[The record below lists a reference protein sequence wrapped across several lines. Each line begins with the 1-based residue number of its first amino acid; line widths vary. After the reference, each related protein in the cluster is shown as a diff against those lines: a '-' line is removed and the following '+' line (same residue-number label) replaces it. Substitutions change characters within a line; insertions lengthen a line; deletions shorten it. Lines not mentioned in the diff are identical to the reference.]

1 VKNINVNR
9 KQQKS
14 KAQSVKYKG
23 KKSILKAYSKLIFD
37 MSNYLK
43 NP

>member
-23 KKSILKAYSKLIFD
+23 KKINTKSLF
-37 MSNYLK
+37 
-43 NP
+43 